1 MARWVGA
8 QGPVTL
14 AKNALTY
21 PNYDVIDKKCKTSH
35 FFKSIFPKNLYRV

>member
-14 AKNALTY
+14 AKNA
-21 PNYDVIDKKCKTSH
+21 
-35 FFKSIFPKNLYRV
+35 